1 MTTEPEATPDHGE
14 DDPDAIDPIE
24 LEALLVDLGL
34 ADEVIDATPPEV
46 MEVLSRLA
54 MERAAAEDARMRA
67 LADFRN
73 FQRRFCPLG
82 SSIC

>member
-34 ADEVIDATPPEV
+34 ADEVPQPV
-46 MEVLSRLA
+46 V
-54 MERAAAEDARMRA
+54 ARSY
-67 LADFRN
+67 
-73 FQRRFCPLG
+73 QRRV
-82 SSIC
+82 